1 MEAFAHGC
9 PEVGLELDEGNEREQ
24 SSEEEVLRTPLLPC
38 HVFKR
43 ANLLN

>member
-24 SSEEEVLRTPLLPC
+24 SSEEEVRQAYAIF
-38 HVFKR
+38 HRNIK
-43 ANLLN
+43 A